1 MKRSGMIA
9 ALLFAVSGASACGK
23 SQAVKEVEAL
33 ADEMCACKEI
43 KCAAEVTRK
52 ATEVMKKY
60 AEETAGESTVK
71 AIEAAGERMRQC
83 TQKIGK

>member
-1 MKRSGMIA
+1 MIA
-9 ALLFAVSGASACGK
+9 AFLLAAACGK
-23 SQAVKEVEAL
+23 NQAVKEVEGL
-33 ADEMCACKEI
+33 ADEMCACKDI

-60 AEETAGESTVK
+60 AHESAGESTVK

>member
-1 MKRSGMIA
+1 MKRTGMIA
-9 ALLFAVSGASACGK
+9 ALLLAAACGK

-33 ADEMCACKEI
+33 ADEMCACKDI

-60 AEETAGESTVK
+60 ADESAGESTVK

>member
-1 MKRSGMIA
+1 MRLNGMIA
-9 ALLFAVSGASACGK
+9 LLLLAAACGK
-23 SQAVKEVEAL
+23 SPAVKEVEAL
-33 ADEMCACKEI
+33 ADEMCTCKDI
-43 KCAAEVTRK
+43 RCAAEVTRK

-60 AEETAGESTVK
+60 AEESAGESTVK